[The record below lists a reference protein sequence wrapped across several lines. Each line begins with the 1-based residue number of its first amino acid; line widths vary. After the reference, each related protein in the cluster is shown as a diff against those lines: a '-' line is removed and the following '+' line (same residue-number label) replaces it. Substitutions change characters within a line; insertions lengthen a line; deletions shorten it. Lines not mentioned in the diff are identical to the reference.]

1 MVQVDRDGVV
11 FRFAGGVH
19 AAGRGVE
26 GEEVDSLR
34 LGGRWGVWVRRG
46 VDEGGSGGAG
56 GG

>member
-1 MVQVDRDGVV
+1 MIQVHGDGVV
-11 FRFAGGVH
+11 FRSVGGVE